1 MPAHTDHQF
10 EAELQELK
18 DRVLAMGGRCE
29 RMMHGA
35 IRAFETRDDVAARE
49 VMRADRQMNAD
60 ELAIDELVVRILA
73 LRNPVG
79 RDLRFAMTATKVV
92 IDLERIGDE
101 MVNFAE
107 RVIELIEAG
116 PMPEAAGEL
125 PEMAGLANAM
135 LKDALDA
142 FVGEDAKKA
151 MTVRGQDDA
160 VDDLYGKMLRE
171 SERYMEQAP
180 ENVRAGMRIAS
191 CAKYLERIADHATN
205 IAEMV
210 VFLARGE
217 DVRHRGAGKAGR
229 V

>member
-18 DRVLAMGGRCE
+18 DRLLAMGGRCE
-29 RMMHGA
+29 KMMHGA
-35 IRAFETRDDVAARE
+35 IRAFEELDEGAARD
-49 VMRADRQMNAD
+49 VMRADKQMNAD

-79 RDLRFAMTATKVV
+79 RDLRFAITATKVV
-92 IDLERIGDE
+92 TDLERIGDE
-101 MVNFAE
+101 AVNFAE
-107 RVIELIEAG
+107 RVLELIQDG
-116 PMPEAAGEL
+116 PMPGVARTL
-125 PEMAGLANAM
+125 PEMARLASHM
-135 LKDALDA
+135 LKDALDS

-151 MTVRGQDDA
+151 MTVRVQDDP
-160 VDDLYGKMLRE
+160 VDEHYGKILRE
-171 SERYMEQAP
+171 IERYMEAEP
-180 ENVRAGMRIAS
+180 ANVRSGMRIAS

-217 DVRHRGAGKAGR
+217 DVRHSSARNAN